1 MIFRET
7 ALRGA
12 CVIELEPHTDD
23 RGQFVRTWCREEF
36 ASHGIDVE
44 FAQSSVS
51 INLEQGTVRG
61 LHWQTAPH
69 AEAKLVRCVR
79 GAIYDVIVD
88 VERGSPTFGSWIGIT
103 LTPPS
108 QLMLY
113 VPKGFAHGFQTL
125 IDDTE
130 VSYLLSSPYVAEAG
144 RGLRYDDPAL
154 AISWPLPV
162 SRISDRDRSW
172 PLLDKKGPQQQSTGV
187 ASASAPAA

>member
-7 ALRGA
+7 ALGGA

-36 ASHGIDVE
+36 ASHGLDVE

-51 INLEQGTVRG
+51 INPERGTVRG
-61 LHWQTAPH
+61 LHWQAAPH

-79 GAIYDVIVD
+79 GAIYDIIVD
-88 VERGSPTFGSWIGIT
+88 AKHGSPTFGSWFGIT
-103 LTPPS
+103 LTPQS

-113 VPKGFAHGFQTL
+113 VPKDFAHGFQTL

-130 VSYLLSSPYVAEAG
+130 VNYLLSSPYVTAAG

-162 SRISDRDRSW
+162 GRISDKDRSW
-172 PLLDKKGPQQQSTGV
+172 PLLDKQGLQQRPTGV
-187 ASASAPAA
+187 TSASAPAA

>member
-12 CVIELEPHTDD
+12 RVIELEPHTDD

-36 ASHGIDVE
+36 ARHGLDVE

-51 INLEQGTVRG
+51 INPKQGTVRG
-61 LHWQTAPH
+61 LHWQAAPH

-88 VERGSPTFGSWIGIT
+88 IEPRSATFGNWIGMT
-103 LTPPS
+103 LTPQS
-108 QLMLY
+108 QFMLY

-125 IDDTE
+125 VDETE
-130 VSYLLSSPYVAEAG
+130 VNYLLSSPYVAAAG
-144 RGLRYDDPAL
+144 RGVRYDDPTL

-162 SRISDRDRSW
+162 SRISDRDRSL
-172 PLLDKKGPQQQSTGV
+172 PLLDRRSSPQVSAGPTP
-187 ASASAPAA
+187 ASAPTA

>member
-12 CVIELEPHTDD
+12 CIIELEPHTDD
-23 RGQFVRTWCREEF
+23 RGQFVRTCCREEF
-36 ASHGIDVE
+36 ACHGIDVE

-51 INLEQGTVRG
+51 INPERGTMRG
-61 LHWQTAPH
+61 LHWQAAPH

-88 VERGSPTFGSWIGIT
+88 IEPGSPTFGNWIAMT
-103 LTPPS
+103 LTPQS
-108 QLMLY
+108 QFMLY

-125 IDDTE
+125 VDETE
-130 VSYLLSSPYVAEAG
+130 VNYLLSSPYVAAAG
-144 RGLRYDDPAL
+144 RGIRYDDPAL

-162 SRISDRDRSW
+162 SRISDRDRSL
-172 PLLDKKGPQQQSTGV
+172 PLLDKRSPPQVPAGPTP
-187 ASASAPAA
+187 ASAPTA